1 MAIKK
6 IIDTPIWVPSQQ
18 LPVATSAVASFCST
32 KDTTG
37 RYTFYLQGTTFYK
50 YDTWTELSIKL
61 ASPPVAAV
69 TASSIKYSAQHGYY
83 GNCLAATSTTMTIA
97 GLYTDVLVGQEI
109 EITGGT
115 GTGQVKTIS
124 SVAGPVI
131 LDTGVVTAAA
141 ATSLTDT
148 TKRWGINQFVGYKV
162 RVVYG
167 TGTSQIR
174 KVLYNNENTLYFQ
187 DNNYQQLEV
196 WNNTAFSA
204 TAPYALP
211 VATAGLQANYS
222 IEQSV
227 ITLDSAWTVTPD
239 SSSTYVIKGGGI
251 FMISSTAAAPWSSF
265 QYYDCLSDTWT
276 TKTALGGLLTAAL
289 GTGFEIEIIDKTKT
303 YLTGTATSGGV
314 RTLTSTALS
323 LAVDRYVNFELR
335 ITGGTGLGQKGRIV
349 SNSATSFEIEKPW
362 ATNPDATSTFA
373 IYGNTNVIWLSG
385 NGASSI
391 YQYYIDKD
399 IWYTGPYID
408 FGQSVNISAAYK
420 GQEPFG
426 VTTGVRNTGG
436 ITTLN
441 PTPTA
446 AGTGYAVGD
455 VFNITTGGTVG
466 KGRVEAVNPGGI
478 VTSVSLYSAG
488 LNYTVA
494 SGLATTNVTG
504 TGTGLTV
511 AVTAVGVV
519 GRITTAVNHNLVIG
533 DQITF
538 AGCTEGLWNAAYT
551 VLATDSLTTFD
562 VATTATA
569 TMVASSSQST
579 TVLVDASKNWAV
591 NEHIGKIIKIDVAGP
606 APTTQLR
613 RITANTAKTITV
625 GLAITAPINGT
636 SRYVITQ
643 PQAFGRERLYESLTE
658 ISTGTA
664 TGGTTTTL
672 VDTGKAWFTNQWA
685 TYRIRIVAG
694 TGVGSEFAI
703 TSNTANTLT
712 YTAPG
717 FTADSTTKYEI
728 MATCGTATA
737 VGATTTLTD
746 AAKNWPVNI
755 FAGKTVVFTSGTGQ
769 RQAAVIASNTATVL
783 TFAAVTVAPDTNTT
797 YTILALAPRS
807 TGTALIWAYNV
818 SETATAGNFLYCP
831 RGGATTIIDRYDIT
845 LDQWFLSVFYS
856 PQSITFTTGTSWVY
870 DAADTIYIVSGQVAS
885 DFIQVYALNIP
896 TLVLSGAGQLTTTQ
910 GVVHLGCMAMF
921 STNPTGE
928 KVLFV
933 AICTS
938 RLLYKGINL
947 V

>member
-32 KDTTG
+32 KDATG

-124 SVAGPVI
+124 SVADPVI

-148 TKRWGINQFVGYKV
+148 TKRWGINQFVGYQV

-276 TKTALGGLLTAAL
+276 PKTALGGLLTAAL

-303 YLTGTATSGGV
+303 YLTGTAT
-314 RTLTSTALS
+314 
-323 LAVDRYVNFELR
+323 
-335 ITGGTGLGQKGRIV
+335 
-349 SNSATSFEIEKPW
+349 
-362 ATNPDATSTFA
+362 
-373 IYGNTNVIWLSG
+373 
-385 NGASSI
+385 
-391 YQYYIDKD
+391 
-399 IWYTGPYID
+399 
-408 FGQSVNISAAYK
+408 
-420 GQEPFG
+420 
-426 VTTGVRNTGG
+426 
-436 ITTLN
+436 
-441 PTPTA
+441 
-446 AGTGYAVGD
+446 AVG
-455 VFNITTGGTVG
+455 T
-466 KGRVEAVNPGGI
+466 
-478 VTSVSLYSAG
+478 
-488 LNYTVA
+488 
-494 SGLATTNVTG
+494 
-504 TGTGLTV
+504 
-511 AVTAVGVV
+511 
-519 GRITTAVNHNLVIG
+519 
-533 DQITF
+533 
-538 AGCTEGLWNAAYT
+538 
-551 VLATDSLTTFD
+551 
-562 VATTATA
+562 
-569 TMVASSSQST
+569 
-579 TVLVDASKNWAV
+579 
-591 NEHIGKIIKIDVAGP
+591 
-606 APTTQLR
+606 
-613 RITANTAKTITV
+613 
-625 GLAITAPINGT
+625 
-636 SRYVITQ
+636 
-643 PQAFGRERLYESLTE
+643 
-658 ISTGTA
+658 
-664 TGGTTTTL
+664 
-672 VDTGKAWFTNQWA
+672 
-685 TYRIRIVAG
+685 
-694 TGVGSEFAI
+694 
-703 TSNTANTLT
+703 
-712 YTAPG
+712 
-717 FTADSTTKYEI
+717 
-728 MATCGTATA
+728 
-737 VGATTTLTD
+737 TTTLTD

-896 TLVLSGAGQLTTTQ
+896 TLVLSGAGQLTATQ